1 MESIYMINFIL
12 LWLMLLLN
20 LLLSISLIR
29 RLNTLQGDRVTG
41 LEAGALAPEIDAL
54 TLSGETVSV
63 KNYRGK
69 KVAFFF
75 VSPACTPCREV
86 VSKLHQFDAA
96 AHELG
101 IEITL
106 VSAGDHKE
114 TENWVVE
121 MNIKLPILVAPP
133 GRNHFFNDYKIR
145 GTPSF
150 CWIDNNGVVLSAG
163 YLNFEEGIWKELSS
177 ASEALKPSALSVS
190 VEGGG

>member
-1 MESIYMINFIL
+1 MESIYTINFIL

-41 LEAGALAPEIDAL
+41 LEPGVQAPEIDAL
-54 TLSGETVSV
+54 TLSGETVSL
-63 KNYRGK
+63 KRYRGK
-69 KVAFFF
+69 NVAFFF

-86 VSKLHQFDAA
+86 VSKLHQFEAA

-106 VSAGDHKE
+106 VSAGTRKE
-114 TENWVVE
+114 TEDWVAE
-121 MNIKLPILVAPP
+121 ANITLPILVAPP
-133 GRNHFFNDYKIR
+133 GRNNFFNDYKIR

-150 CWIDNNGVVLSAG
+150 CLVDNNGLVSSAG
-163 YLNFEEGIWKELSS
+163 NLNFEEGIWKELSN
-177 ASEALKPSALSVS
+177 ASDAHKPSILSVS